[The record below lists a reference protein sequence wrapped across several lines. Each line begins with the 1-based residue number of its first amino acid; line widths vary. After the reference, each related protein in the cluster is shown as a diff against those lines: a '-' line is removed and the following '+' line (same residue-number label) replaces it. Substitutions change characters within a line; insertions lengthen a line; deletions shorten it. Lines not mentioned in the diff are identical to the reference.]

1 MKKNKKILFVLGGG
15 VYPHRIGGM
24 EIFNYY
30 FIKNIRDK
38 FDIYYTAK
46 RPIKIENTTWLKTFK
61 IKPTKLFSP
70 LQVLLHLL
78 FKPSIK
84 KVVISYSAAHWLV
97 WYLYTLINTLL
108 RKDYYVIIHYGDA
121 TPKGSYKT
129 YNRFFDNAK
138 KVIAV
143 SDDIK
148 KNYDSKYNINCEV
161 FYPLVPFEKSTTEK
175 ATLREEYKIP
185 TNAHLITMV
194 GSIKG
199 MKNPDTLLEALS
211 LFTKEE
217 IKRYNI
223 HIAYAGKGNMV
234 ETLKK
239 KAIEYGLSENVHF
252 LGFVPKEEVNKVFK
266 MSDNYVIASDFEG
279 TSVSLLEAMFNHTP
293 IIASNAPG
301 IKDMV
306 IHQHSA
312 LLFETRNATDLN
324 KCIKE
329 LMRNPELCK
338 ELGNNAYKEFTSKY
352 YYNDMLNAYIKIF
365 NN

>member
-1 MKKNKKILFVLGGG
+1 MKKLFFILGKGI
-15 VYPHRIGGM
+15 YPNIVGGM

-30 FIKNIRDK
+30 FIKSLRDK
-38 FDIYYTAK
+38 FDITYTSTQPLDIDNLK
-46 RPIKIENTTWLKTFK
+46 RIKTYS
-61 IKPTKLFSP
+61 IKPTKIFSP

-84 KVVISYSAAHWLV
+84 KVVISYSAAHWMV

-108 RKDYYVIIHYGDA
+108 RKDYYVIIHYGDT

-129 YNRFFDNAK
+129 YKRFFDNAK

-161 FYPLVPFEKSTTEK
+161 LYPLVPFEKNTTEK
-175 ATLREEYKIP
+175 ATLRKEYNIP
-185 TNAHLITMV
+185 ANAHLITMV

-199 MKNPDTLLEALS
+199 MKNPDTLIEALS

-217 IKRYNI
+217 IKRHNI

-239 KAIEYGLSENVHF
+239 KAIENGLSENVHF

-306 IHQHSA
+306 KHQHSA

-329 LMRNPELCK
+329 LMRNPELGK
-338 ELGNNAYKEFTSKY
+338 ELGNNAYKDFISKY
-352 YYNDMLNAYIKIF
+352 NYNDMLNAYIKIF